1 MMERIEKPWLFLQW
15 LWGCRYFWYA
25 LAFMPSLMVPILT
38 LDVVGFLEY
47 SRDYPLGWSKYGW
60 GLAAKHNYVI
70 SGIFWD
76 IYCAIILFG
85 IYIFK
90 KGLLNVLA
98 RVLLLGLWGCIVL
111 NVGRDI

>member
-1 MMERIEKPWLFLQW
+1 
-15 LWGCRYFWYA
+15 
-25 LAFMPSLMVPILT
+25 MVPVLT
-38 LDVVGFLEY
+38 LDVVGFLED

-60 GLAAKHNYVI
+60 GLAAEHNYVI
-70 SGIFWD
+70 NGIFWD

-90 KGLLNVLA
+90 TGPLNVLA

-111 NVGRDI
+111 SVGRDI

>member
-1 MMERIEKPWLFLQW
+1 
-15 LWGCRYFWYA
+15 
-25 LAFMPSLMVPILT
+25 MVPILT

-47 SRDYPLGWSKYGW
+47 SRDYPLGCSKYEW

-70 SGIFWD
+70 SGIIWD

-90 KGLLNVLA
+90 IGLLNVLA
-98 RVLLLGLWGCIVL
+98 HVLLLGLWGCIVL
-111 NVGRDI
+111 SVGCDI